1 MIPGNPRQL
10 FNFACMY
17 WFEPSIVQTMG
28 LTMVEGGGL
37 SRLDRPGWKPEVLI
51 DEHFAQLLKQH
62 TGWTDVVDRTI
73 MCTEFEN
80 MPLTIK
86 GIVKNFESGTLVN
99 YEERPVMMINGNIY
113 AYYIML
119 RFHELNA
126 ENIMAVQ
133 QVCNRLYPD
142 ADLIVKPYASE
153 LTGRYIETQHTR
165 DLIVIGCLGSLLI
178 TLVGLIG
185 YVRDEVQRR
194 SRELAIRKVMGATM
208 SELQSLFLHSV
219 AVISIPSIVVGIAL
233 GWCFSSLLL
242 EQFAEKIPLSWH
254 VFLADAL
261 LVILVIAAVVLL
273 QTRRVVSSN
282 PVKYLKTE

>member
-1 MIPGNPRQL
+1 
-10 FNFACMY
+10 
-17 WFEPSIVQTMG
+17 MG
-28 LTMVEGGGL
+28 PTMVEGGGL
-37 SRLDRPGWKPEVLI
+37 TRLDRPGWKPEVLI

-73 MCTEFEN
+73 MCTEFDN

-208 SELQSLFLHSV
+208 NELQSLFLHSV